1 MHSRSK
7 EHFEHGMPIEIILFL
22 QKLRHCVKHT
32 KRVSIMFHPKHLET
46 LNEQKIIYSFY
57 EEKKSWCQ

>member
-1 MHSRSK
+1 
-7 EHFEHGMPIEIILFL
+7 MPIEIILFL